1 MPELSLRNID
11 QISNDIR
18 NEEISFSHLI
28 DDLIDHVCCDVE
40 FEMQKGIDFVNA
52 YQSVKQKMGS
62 PHRLSEIQKETLYL
76 VDLKY
81 RKMKNTMKFSGI
93 AGTIIF
99 GCAALFKIQHWPLSG
114 ILLTIGAILLAFVFM
129 PSALGVLW
137 KETHNRNRLFLFVSG
152 FITAFLFISGT
163 LFKVQHWPAAGYM
176 LVLSAI
182 SAVFM
187 LIPALLLNRLGDQE
201 NRHKRSVYI
210 FGSAG
215 AIFYILG
222 MLFKIQHWPASSVL
236 MVLGLIM
243 LGYITIP
250 WYTRVTWKDE
260 NNVSPA
266 FIFIILGSL
275 LIIVPGALVNINLQ
289 SMYDNGYFPHM
300 EQQQRLFEARK
311 TTNNSILTRYQ
322 DSLFYPQMK
331 SLDEKTEA
339 VVELIGSI
347 QKKMVEVSEG
357 DHGIPARDPVSIV
370 RKDAGYEINYHKIAN
385 PFYLKSAQYFLI
397 PSSQSR
403 QELNAMLDDYSKYIA
418 TKAPQ
423 HDLEKLRRLLEP
435 SAYLPEEDNP
445 EAKITMMSSFHSLEV
460 LKNNLITVESYLLS
474 EIAAQ

>member
-28 DDLIDHVCCDVE
+28 EDLIDHVCCDVE
-40 FEMQKGIDFVNA
+40 FEMQTGMDFHQA
-52 YQSVKQKMGS
+52 YNRVKQKMGS
-62 PHRLSEIQKETLYL
+62 VRRIREIQEETLFV
-76 VDLKY
+76 VDSKY
-81 RKMKNTMKFSGI
+81 RNMKNTMKFSGI

-99 GCAALFKIQHWPLSG
+99 GCAALFRIQHWPLSG
-114 ILLTIGAILLAFVFM
+114 ILLTIGAILLAFVFL

-137 KETHNRNRLFLFVSG
+137 KETHNRNRLFLFISG

-182 SAVFM
+182 CAVFM

-201 NRHKRSVYI
+201 NRQKRPVYI

-243 LGYITIP
+243 LGFITIP
-250 WYTRVTWKDE
+250 WYTRLTWKDE
-260 NNVSPA
+260 KNISPA

-300 EQQQRLFEARK
+300 EQQQSLFEARK
-311 TTNNSILTRYQ
+311 ESNNSIFAIYQ
-322 DSLFYPQMK
+322 DSLLYPQMK
-331 SLDEKTEA
+331 LLDEKTDKVIEH
-339 VVELIGSI
+339 IGSI
-347 QKKMVEVSEG
+347 QKQMAEVSEG
-357 DHGIPARDPVSIV
+357 KNGKPALD
-370 RKDAGYEINYHKIAN
+370 
-385 PFYLKSAQYFLI
+385 FLT
-397 PSSQSR
+397 PATQSR
-403 QELNAMLDDYSKYIA
+403 QQLDEMLDDYNKFIA
-418 TKAPQ
+418 TITPQ
-423 HDLEKLRRLLEP
+423 DDSEKLKKLLES
-435 SAYLPEEDNP
+435 SACYPEEDSL
-445 EAKITMMSSFHSLEV
+445 EAKITMMSSIHSLEV
-460 LKNNLITVESYLLS
+460 LKNNLLTVESHLLS
-474 EIAAQ
+474 DLKSH